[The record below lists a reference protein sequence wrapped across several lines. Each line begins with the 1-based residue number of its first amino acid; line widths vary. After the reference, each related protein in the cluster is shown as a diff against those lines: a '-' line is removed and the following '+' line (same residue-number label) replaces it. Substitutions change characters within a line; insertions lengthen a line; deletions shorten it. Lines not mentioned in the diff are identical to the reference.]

1 MYHLNKLLSFNKLLT
16 EQYGKDK
23 VPFYLYT
30 IFRLAI
36 IALIIYLLISQK
48 YEHIWQCVLS
58 LIMFLLP
65 PFFERFTNT
74 KLPPFFLS
82 LVLIFICG
90 ANIFGEVF
98 SFYVK
103 FKFWDTMLHTAYGF
117 VFGGFCFSL
126 INVFNKED
134 QSFKLS
140 TGYLCFSTVSSTL
153 FFGLLWEYFEF
164 FADQCLGKDMQK
176 DHVVDHFQSVML
188 DDTKSNIPIKV
199 EDIAGTIIKH
209 SDGTLYELPFSGYL
223 DIGAYDTMKDM
234 LVATLG
240 VLLFLGFLIPYL
252 RSHGNNKVAKS
263 MIPTRRNWREEPPVA
278 DSKLAASILKLISK
292 LENKKEGEK

>member
-1 MYHLNKLLSFNKLLT
+1 MFHLNKLLSFNKLLT

-65 PFFERFTNT
+65 PFFERLTNT
-74 KLPPFFLS
+74 KLPPLFLS
-82 LVLIFICG
+82 FVLIFTCG

-98 SFYVK
+98 SFYTRYPG
-103 FKFWDTMLHTAYGF
+103 WDTMLHTLYGF
-117 VFGGFCFSL
+117 VFAGFCFSL
-126 INVFNKED
+126 VNVFNKEE
-134 QSFKLS
+134 QTFKLS

-153 FFGLLWEYFEF
+153 FFGMLWEYFEF

-188 DDTKSNIPIKV
+188 DDTHSNIPIKV
-199 EDIAGTIIKH
+199 DDIVGTIIKH
-209 SDGTLYELPFSGYL
+209 SDGTLEELPINGYL
-223 DIGAYDTMKDM
+223 DIGVYDTMKDM